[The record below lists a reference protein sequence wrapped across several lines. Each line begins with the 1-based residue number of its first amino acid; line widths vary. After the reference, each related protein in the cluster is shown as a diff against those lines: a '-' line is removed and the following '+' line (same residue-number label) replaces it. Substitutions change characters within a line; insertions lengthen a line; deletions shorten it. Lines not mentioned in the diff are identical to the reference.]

1 MDRNSIIALVL
12 IAIIVIIWSIWTSQ
26 NAVHQQV
33 LPPKEDTIAKTK
45 NNDNIQDSTASPTAP
60 QIKNDSTEIADKY
73 GTYFSPFIKGEERI
87 ITIENDL
94 FIAKISSKGGVLKS
108 LNLKD
113 YKSWNGYPV
122 QLVWSKLGVLSLSL
136 ATREAKKIDTR
147 DLYFK
152 FDENYPEYTKIS
164 GEQTASL
171 SLTLEI
177 QPGKKISRKY
187 TFIGNKYHF
196 NTDLNFANLE
206 NILKNEPIEY
216 RWNEGLRYQEKN
228 SVDESNDAKA
238 LLKVNGE
245 EDDRDASG
253 NDPVEKRGEGRIDY
267 LAIKNKYFLAAILP
281 QSQDDFTAG
290 YLVTGR
296 RYNVEDQGVI
306 EKYNIAIQLPYKS
319 GEKKYSFKIFVGPL
333 HYDLVS
339 QYGLEASIEL
349 GWKFIVRPIGEFF
362 MLPIFKLIHSIIPNF
377 GIAIIIFSILMKII
391 LYPLSISQMRSSQ
404 KMQLIAPEVN
414 LLREKYKDE
423 PQKQQQETMKLYS
436 QYGIN
441 PMGGCLPLLL
451 QMPILYALWS
461 VLRGSIDL
469 RQAYFMLW
477 ITDLSLPDVLFEL
490 PFSLLGLKFI
500 SGLALLM
507 GVTLFFQQ
515 KLTITDPRQKTLIY
529 IMPIMFTFLFSNFPS
544 GLNLYYFMFNLLSIG
559 QQIYINKYSKKKLT
573 LEDLKKMPKKEGWF
587 QKKMREA
594 QEMAESQGRSVPG
607 LAGASYRNQP
617 QSGKKKVSNR
627 TQKNKGKK

>member
-33 LPPKEDTIAKTK
+33 LPPKEDTIATSKPIERDRDTLAT
-45 NNDNIQDSTASPTAP
+45 QAV
-60 QIKNDSTEIADKY
+60 KNDSIDILEKY
-73 GTYFSPFIKGEERI
+73 GTYFIPFIKGVEKTV
-87 ITIENDL
+87 TIENDL
-94 FIAKISSKGGVLKS
+94 IIAKISSKGGVLKS
-108 LNLKD
+108 LKLKN

-122 QLVWSKLGVLSLSL
+122 QLIWSKLGVLSINLSS
-136 ATREAKKIDTR
+136 REAKKIDTR
-147 DLYFK
+147 DLYYK
-152 FDENYPEYTKIS
+152 FDESYPDYVKIS
-164 GEQTASL
+164 GKEEASFSL
-171 SLTLEI
+171 SLEI
-177 QPGKKISRKY
+177 QPGKKINRKY
-187 TFIGNKYHF
+187 IFYGNQYHF
-196 NTDLNFANLE
+196 DTYLNFANLE
-206 NILKNEPIEY
+206 DILKNEPIEY
-216 RWNEGLRYQEKN
+216 RWNEGLRYQEQN
-228 SVDESNDAKA
+228 SVDESNDAKV
-238 LLKVNGE
+238 LFKVNGE

-253 NDPVEKRGEGRIDY
+253 DDPVEKKGEGRINY

-281 QSQDDFTAG
+281 QFQEDISTG
-290 YLVTGR
+290 YIVSGR
-296 RYNVEDQGVI
+296 RYHVEDQGVI
-306 EKYNIAIQLPYKS
+306 EKYNIAVQIPYKS
-319 GEKKYSFKIFVGPL
+319 GDKKYTFRIFVGPL

-362 MLPIFKLIHSIIPNF
+362 MLPIFKLIHQIIPNF

-414 LLREKYKDE
+414 ALREKYKDE

-477 ITDLSLPDVLFEL
+477 ITDLSLPDVLFHL
-490 PFSLLGLKFI
+490 PFSFLGLKFI

-507 GVTLFFQQ
+507 GITLFFQQ

-559 QQIYINKYSKKKLT
+559 QQIYINKYSRKKLT
-573 LEDLKKMPKKEGWF
+573 LEDLKKMPKKEGWL

-607 LAGASYRNQP
+607 MAGSSYKTQ
-617 QSGKKKVSNR
+617 QSSAKKKSTGKSQR
-627 TQKNKGKK
+627 NKGKK

>member
-1 MDRNSIIALVL
+1 MDRNSIIALIL

-33 LPPKEDTIAKTK
+33 LPPKEDTTATTKPIQKTQ
-45 NNDNIQDSTASPTAP
+45 DTSSTNIP
-60 QIKNDSTEIADKY
+60 KNDSLEINEKY
-73 GTYFSPFIKGEERI
+73 GSYFVPFVKGNEKF

-94 FIAKISSKGGVLKS
+94 AIAKISSKGGVLKS
-108 LNLKD
+108 LILKNF
-113 YKSWNGYPV
+113 KSWNGFPV
-122 QLVWSKLGVLSLSL
+122 QLVWSKLGVLSINLS
-136 ATREAKKIDTR
+136 TREAKKIDTR
-147 DLYFK
+147 DLYFN
-152 FDENYPEYTKIS
+152 FDENYPEYIKIT
-164 GEQTASL
+164 GEQSTSL

-177 QPGKKISRKY
+177 APGKQINRKY
-187 TFIGNKYHF
+187 TFYGNQYHF
-196 NTDLNFANLE
+196 DTYLNFSNLE
-206 NILKNEPIEY
+206 DILKNEPIEY

-245 EDDRDASG
+245 EDDRDAHG
-253 NDPVEKRGEGRIDY
+253 DDPVEKKGEGKIDY
-267 LAIKNKYFLAAILP
+267 LAVKNKYFLAAILP
-281 QSQDDFTAG
+281 QFQEDFSAG
-290 YLVTGR
+290 YIVSGR
-296 RYNVEDQGVI
+296 RYHVEDQGII
-306 EKYNIAIQLPYKS
+306 EKYNIAVQIPYKS
-319 GEKKYSFKIFVGPL
+319 GNKKYTFRIFVGPL

-362 MLPIFKLIHSIIPNF
+362 MLPIFKLIHQIIPNF

-414 LLREKYKDE
+414 ALREKYKDE

-451 QMPILYALWS
+451 QMPILYALWA

-469 RQAYFMLW
+469 RQAHFMLW

-515 KLTITDPRQKTLIY
+515 KMTITDPRQKTLIY

-559 QQIYINKYSKKKLT
+559 QQIYINKYSRKKLT

-607 LAGASYRNQP
+607 MAGKSYKDEQA
-617 QSGKKKVSNR
+617 GKKKPTSRRN
-627 TQKNKGKK
+627 QKNKGKR

>member
-26 NAVHQQV
+26 NAVHRQIP
-33 LPPKEDTIAKTK
+33 PPKEDTTATTK
-45 NNDNIQDSTASPTAP
+45 SNENIQDSLATPTNP
-60 QIKNDSTEIADKY
+60 QVKNDSLEILEKY
-73 GTYFSPFIKGEERI
+73 GTYFVPFLKGEEKF

-94 FIAKISSKGGVLKS
+94 AIAKISSKGGVLKS
-108 LNLKD
+108 IKLKD

-122 QLVWSKLGVLSLSL
+122 QLVWSKFGVLSITLS
-136 ATREAKKIDTR
+136 TREAKKVDTR

-152 FDENYPEYTKIS
+152 FDENYPDYIKIS
-164 GEQTASL
+164 GNQSSSL
-171 SLTLEI
+171 SLSLEI

-187 TFIGNKYHF
+187 TFYGNQYHF
-196 NTDLNFANLE
+196 DTYLNFTNLE
-206 NILKNEPIEY
+206 DILKNEPIEY
-216 RWNEGLRYQEKN
+216 RWNEGLRYQEGN

-238 LLKVNGE
+238 LFKVNGE
-245 EDDRDASG
+245 EDDRDAH
-253 NDPVEKRGEGRIDY
+253 NDDPVEKKGEGRIDY

-281 QSQDDFTAG
+281 QNQGDISYG

-296 RYNVEDQGVI
+296 RYHVEDQGII
-306 EKYNIAIQLPYKS
+306 EKYNVAVQIPYKS
-319 GEKKYSFKIFVGPL
+319 GDKKYTFRIFVGPL

-362 MLPIFKLIHSIIPNF
+362 MLPIFKLIHQIIPNF

-391 LYPLSISQMRSSQ
+391 LYPLSISQMRSTQ

-414 LLREKYKDE
+414 ALREKYKDE

-451 QMPILYALWS
+451 QMPILYALWA

-469 RQAYFMLW
+469 RQAHFMLW
-477 ITDLSLPDVLFEL
+477 ITDLSLPDVLFHL
-490 PFSLLGLKFI
+490 PFSFLGLKFI

-507 GVTLFFQQ
+507 GITLFFQQ
-515 KLTITDPRQKTLIY
+515 KMTITDPRQKTLIY
-529 IMPIMFTFLFSNFPS
+529 IMPIMFTLLFSNFPS

-559 QQIYINKYSKKKLT
+559 QQIYINKYSRKKLT

-607 LAGASYRNQP
+607 MAGMSYKNQ
-617 QSGKKKVSNR
+617 QSKKKQSSGKSQR
-627 TQKNKGKK
+627 NKGKK